1 MIFWVVGVVLLIM
14 AVALLLWPM
23 LRPLKA
29 DDEQSERLSQNVT
42 IAREKLELLQS
53 RKDRGEIDQATYD
66 AEFTDLQM
74 ALALELTA
82 DENRQKSAGG
92 GWMMPLVAVLVPVFS
107 IGLYFA
113 LGEYR
118 VVQDPQIAEAPSAE
132 PQMTL
137 EEMQVAIQERLR
149 TSPDDARG
157 WFALG
162 RTYMIKQEYEPAITA
177 FQRAYDLMEDEPAIL
192 FALADALALNDAGN
206 LLGEPEKLVQ
216 RGLAL
221 DPDFPNGLW
230 LAGLAAEQ
238 RQDHLA
244 AYQYWTRLLP
254 LIEDDPQSA
263 SQVAQLLEQLRQQH
277 PEVAA
282 AVGEQP
288 QQPSQPALRVSV
300 SLDPQLANQVSDSD
314 AVFVYAK
321 AHQGPPMPL
330 AVKRFTVSELPLEV
344 SLSDADAMM
353 PALKLSSFEQVVL
366 GARVSPSGNPIAQPG
381 DFYIESGAI
390 ESANAE
396 SSYQLQIN
404 QIH

>member
-1 MIFWVVGVVLLIM
+1 MIFWIVGVVLLIM
-14 AVALLLWPM
+14 AAALLLWPL

-42 IAREKLELLQS
+42 IAREKLELLQT

-66 AEFTDLQM
+66 AEFSDLQM

-82 DENRQKSAGG
+82 DENQQKSAGG

-107 IGLYFA
+107 IGLYFT

-132 PQMTL
+132 TPMSL
-137 EEMQVAIQERLR
+137 EEMQAAIQERLR
-149 TSPDDARG
+149 SNPDDARG

-162 RTYMIKQEYEPAITA
+162 RTYMIKQEYDAAITA
-177 FQRAYDLMEDEPAIL
+177 FQRAYDLMGDEPAVL

-254 LIEDDPQSA
+254 LIADDPQSA

-288 QQPSQPALRVSV
+288 EQASQLALRVNV
-300 SLDPQLANQVSDSD
+300 TLDPQLASQVSDSD
-314 AVFVYAK
+314 SVFVYAK

-330 AVKRFTVSELPLEV
+330 AVKRFTAAELPLEV

-353 PALKLSSFEQVVL
+353 PTLKLSSFEQVVL
-366 GARVSPSGNPIAQPG
+366 GARISPSGNPIAQPG
-381 DFYIESGAI
+381 DFYIESAAI

-396 SSYQLQIN
+396 PSYQLQIN
-404 QIH
+404 QIR